1 MKDTEGRLLYAKSII
16 EDEPDEALRI
26 CSNVLNESFDTQA
39 GQMALFMTGYIFLQA
54 ERYGLAYQIYQR
66 CAQLR
71 PDMSEIWSNMGMCL
85 EDHDKHKAIKLFD
98 KAIKLSNQNAKG
110 YANKGLMQLQ
120 TGNPKGCIKS
130 CERAL
135 NIDSTLRSAI
145 HNRGLARLMMRDW
158 DGWEDYFDTIGVK
171 HREKRDYGK
180 PEWNGEDGT
189 VLVYGEQGVG
199 DEIMF
204 ASCLPDVMKTNNVV
218 FDSDSR
224 LEGLFRRSFD
234 CEVYGDRFKT
244 ESRAADQEF
253 DYQCAIGQLPYFYR
267 RSEDSFPGTPY
278 LTPDPERCIQWRA
291 LFDTFPGKKIG
302 IAWRGGLRNTGE
314 KARSLELD
322 DMEPI
327 LRDENTY
334 ISLEYKEVH
343 PLALEKYN
351 IKSYP
356 RATAK
361 GGDIDDL
368 AALVNELDMIVT
380 SCTTVVYIAGALGI
394 PCHVLVPDTPG
405 YRYHTEG
412 RFPWYTSVTLHR
424 KNRGQSWKSLVK
436 QSKGSIY
443 EDNDRVRSCGDGCIS
458 RPVQLDNEACIGT
471 C

>member
-1 MKDTEGRLLYAKSII
+1 MERLNYAKSIV
-16 EDEPDEALRI
+16 DSEPDEALYI
-26 CSNVLNESFDTQA
+26 CNEVLTEHLDGNQ
-39 GQMALFMTGYIFLQA
+39 GQMALFMIGYIMMQA

-85 EDHDKHKAIKLFD
+85 EDYDKKMAMQLFEQAIELD
-98 KAIKLSNQNAKG
+98 KKNARAH
-110 YANKGLMQLQ
+110 ANRGLMQLQ
-120 TGNPKGCIKS
+120 TADPQGCIDS
-130 CERAL
+130 CNKAIE
-135 NIDSTLRSAI
+135 IDPSMRSAY
-145 HNRGLARLMMRDW
+145 HNRGLARLMLRDW
-158 DGWEDYFDTIGVK
+158 DGWVDYYETLGVK

-180 PEWNGEDGT
+180 PEWEGQPGT

-204 ASCLPDVMKTNNVV
+204 ASCLPDILKTNKVV

-234 CEVYGDRFKT
+234 CDVYGDRFKT

-302 IAWRGGLRNTGE
+302 IAWRGGLKNTGE
-314 KARSLELD
+314 KQRSMELKD
-322 DMEPI
+322 LKP
-327 LRDENTY
+327 LLNPVNTY
-334 ISLEYKEVH
+334 ISLEYKPAPE
-343 PLALEKYN
+343 AEEYG

-361 GGDIDDL
+361 GGDIDEL
-368 AALVNELDMIVT
+368 AALINELDLVIT
-380 SCTTVVYIAGALGI
+380 ACTTVVYIAGALGKE
-394 PCHVLVPDTPG
+394 CHVMVPDASG
-405 YRYHTEG
+405 YRYHLEG
-412 RFPWYTSVTLHR
+412 GFPWYKSVTLHR
-424 KNRGQSWKSLVK
+424 KSGSWKGLAK
-436 QSKGSIY
+436 RISKVIK
-443 EDNDRVRSCGDGCIS
+443 
-458 RPVQLDNEACIGT
+458 
-471 C
+471 